1 MDKNTLYRFFSGIAS
16 YEEEVAICNWAEAS
30 DENMKELIKE
40 RRAFDLTLF
49 YQKSKS
55 EDKRINNYRKLNV
68 VRIAFSI
75 AASIA
80 LLIGGYTFYKDNM
93 NFKPE
98 IAFNKIVVPPGQRVN
113 LTLSDG
119 TNIWLNSCTEML
131 YPSTFSKSNR
141 TVKLKGEAYFDVE
154 KNDEIPFIVQTK
166 NCDIKVLGTKFNLQS
181 EDLYC
186 DFSAAL
192 FEGSIELISKNENDT
207 GLILYPM
214 QKIELINGK
223 FTVDSIRDMDSFRWK
238 EGLICFE
245 NMLFTDLMKRFERIY
260 DIQIIVKSEALN
272 TYRCS
277 GKFRINDGVD
287 FVLKLLQNNKQF
299 KFIRNAD
306 NTIIHIY

>member
-1 MDKNTLYRFFSGIAS
+1 
-16 YEEEVAICNWAEAS
+16 
-30 DENMKELIKE
+30 
-40 RRAFDLTLF
+40 
-49 YQKSKS
+49 
-55 EDKRINNYRKLNV
+55 
-68 VRIAFSI
+68 
-75 AASIA
+75 
-80 LLIGGYTFYKDNM
+80 
-93 NFKPE
+93 
-98 IAFNKIVVPPGQRVN
+98 
-113 LTLSDG
+113 
-119 TNIWLNSCTEML
+119 
-131 YPSTFSKSNR
+131 
-141 TVKLKGEAYFDVE
+141 
-154 KNDEIPFIVQTK
+154 
-166 NCDIKVLGTKFNLQS
+166 
-181 EDLYC
+181 
-186 DFSAAL
+186 
-192 FEGSIELISKNENDT
+192 
-207 GLILYPM
+207 M

>member
-1 MDKNTLYRFFSGIAS
+1 MDKNTLYRFFSGVAS

-30 DENMKELIKE
+30 NENMKELIKE

-192 FEGSIELISKNENDT
+192 FEGRIELISKNENDT

>member
-1 MDKNTLYRFFSGIAS
+1 MDKNTLYRFFSGVAS

-30 DENMKELIKE
+30 NENMKELIKE